1 MIRDVRV
8 NGKKIG
14 YIEYILQHTL
24 EGKSIYIQYFF
35 LEEEYRGKGYFKKLL
50 STVKNIGKRRRIKIF
65 YLVPTDGTVYAI
77 YKKYGFVGDMDLMRL
92 EV

>member
-8 NGKKIG
+8 NGRKLDIS
-14 YIEYILQHTL
+14 
-24 EGKSIYIQYFF
+24 SIFCSIRWRESRFYIQYFF

-77 YKKYGFVGDMDLMRL
+77 YKKYGFVGDMELMRL
-92 EV
+92 EI